1 MLRKGPA
8 HAGPFLR
15 GPRGGVAPPGESLLG
30 AIRAAGESAAA
41 RRPFAR
47 LRMEPIPTDMA
58 APMEL
63 RLTLWHGG
71 RESLLAQVH
80 LHGAKVDWKA

>member
-1 MLRKGPA
+1 LP
-8 HAGPFLR
+8 

-30 AIRAAGESAAA
+30 AILAAGESAAA
-41 RRPFAR
+41 RRPFAW

-63 RLTLWHGG
+63 RLTLWPGG

-80 LHGAKVDWKA
+80 PHGAKVDWKA